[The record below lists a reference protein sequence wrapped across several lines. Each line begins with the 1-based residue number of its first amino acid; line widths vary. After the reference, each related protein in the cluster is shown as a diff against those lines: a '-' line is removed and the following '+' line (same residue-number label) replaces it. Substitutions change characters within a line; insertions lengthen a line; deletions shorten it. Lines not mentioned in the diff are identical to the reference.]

1 MDLLVTY
8 MELCTPPLDRPAL
21 PAPSTDLEIRAER
34 LSLGDYLSL
43 YQAVGE
49 PLTWDQRLRMPQDA
63 LAQLL
68 SAPSTI
74 IFVLR
79 EAGQPVGLCEFD
91 AANEQDIELVHFGLV
106 PAAYGRRLGPFLLDT
121 ALRAAWQTA
130 TRRIWLHTD
139 TNDHAKA
146 QATYARAGFTP
157 YLQRMETFAD

>member
-1 MDLLVTY
+1 MELLVTY
-8 MELCTPPLDRPAL
+8 MELCVPPAARPTL
-21 PAPSTDLEIRAER
+21 PAPSANLEVRAER
-34 LSLGDYLSL
+34 LSLEDYLSL
-43 YQAVGE
+43 YRAIGG
-49 PLTWDQRLRMPQDA
+49 PLTWDQRLRMPQDE

-74 IFVLR
+74 TLVLR
-79 EAGQPVGLCEFD
+79 EVGQPVGLCEFD

-121 ALRAAWQTA
+121 ALRAVWLKA

-157 YLQRMETFAD
+157 YLQRMETFPD

>member
-8 MELCTPPLDRPAL
+8 MELCTPPADRPAL
-21 PAPSTDLEIRAER
+21 PAPGANLEVRAER
-34 LSLGDYLSL
+34 LSLEDYLSL
-43 YQAVGE
+43 YRAIGD

-79 EAGQPVGLCEFD
+79 EEGQPVGLCEFD
-91 AANEQDIELVHFGLV
+91 AANEQDIELVHFGLF

-121 ALRAAWQTA
+121 ALKAAWRKV

-157 YLQRMETFAD
+157 YLQQMETFPD